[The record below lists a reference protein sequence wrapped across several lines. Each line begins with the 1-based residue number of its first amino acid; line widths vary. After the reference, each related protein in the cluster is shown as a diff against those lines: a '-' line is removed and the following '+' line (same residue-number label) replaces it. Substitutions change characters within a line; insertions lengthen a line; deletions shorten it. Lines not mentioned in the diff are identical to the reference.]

1 MLVLYYFLNLR
12 VFHKASNARL
22 DTGDRQENI
31 EFGVDADHSGG
42 QYMNLGSVDLDP
54 ARWDGSQGQTYR
66 YYLNREDPLWHWGSA
81 TWADKP
87 PYTDIGWS
95 FDGTVGGEGNQ
106 TVELAVTPFDDL
118 NSDGIDVSVVHT
130 LVEGEI
136 VGIGFAVKDSDD
148 PNDRGYDGGWWT
160 NSHAAEIYFNA
171 DAFTDYILMPF
182 EPEIWVSTAISP
194 SMDTISVSLPD
205 TFIFIGQTRS
215 VPITI
220 EEDVTGRGIISAQM
234 NISYDSNVIAAIDLI
249 SQGTLSQ
256 GWSIED
262 TVTTGI
268 GTSID
273 TVKVAMAA
281 PGPDTLSGSGDL
293 VLINFAVSD
302 SAAIGDF
309 TSVLFEKFFFNER
322 DPVATTRNGSV
333 QILERLFGDVSG
345 SREVT
350 AFDAALLLKSTVGL
364 FAISDTVTADVSGD
378 GTISAF
384 DASFILRFVVG
395 IITQFPAQT
404 GGISKVVL
412 AERNI
417 SIGDVED
424 LSDGRFAV
432 PILIDEMDGIL
443 SGQLELSF
451 DSTKLKP
458 LDVTTSDLT
467 SDYLFAHNAQDG
479 RIRLSFAGA
488 ESVNGSGRIAE
499 IIFEPIGLEI
509 EAISEIDLISA
520 QLNEGL
526 FGVIISPPGGISDVP
541 ASYALHQN
549 FPNPFNPETVIY
561 YDLAI
566 RSYVSI
572 SVFNQMGQKV
582 ATLLDKEM
590 YAGSYF
596 AVWNGE
602 DDNGESL
609 ASGVYLYRMETEG
622 FVQTRKLV
630 LMR

>member
-1 MLVLYYFLNLR
+1 M
-12 VFHKASNARL
+12 
-22 DTGDRQENI
+22 
-31 EFGVDADHSGG
+31 
-42 QYMNLGSVDLDP
+42 
-54 ARWDGSQGQTYR
+54 
-66 YYLNREDPLWHWGSA
+66 
-81 TWADKP
+81 
-87 PYTDIGWS
+87 
-95 FDGTVGGEGNQ
+95 
-106 TVELAVTPFDDL
+106 
-118 NSDGIDVSVVHT
+118 
-130 LVEGEI
+130 
-136 VGIGFAVKDSDD
+136 
-148 PNDRGYDGGWWT
+148 
-160 NSHAAEIYFNA
+160 
-171 DAFTDYILMPF
+171 
-182 EPEIWVSTAISP
+182 
-194 SMDTISVSLPD
+194 
-205 TFIFIGQTRS
+205 
-215 VPITI
+215 
-220 EEDVTGRGIISAQM
+220 
-234 NISYDSNVIAAIDLI
+234 
-249 SQGTLSQ
+249 
-256 GWSIED
+256 
-262 TVTTGI
+262 
-268 GTSID
+268 
-273 TVKVAMAA
+273 
-281 PGPDTLSGSGDL
+281 
-293 VLINFAVSD
+293 
-302 SAAIGDF
+302 
-309 TSVLFEKFFFNER
+309 
-322 DPVATTRNGSV
+322 
-333 QILERLFGDVSG
+333 
-345 SREVT
+345 
-350 AFDAALLLKSTVGL
+350 
-364 FAISDTVTADVSGD
+364 
-378 GTISAF
+378 
-384 DASFILRFVVG
+384 
-395 IITQFPAQT
+395 
-404 GGISKVVL
+404 
-412 AERNI
+412 
-417 SIGDVED
+417 
-424 LSDGRFAV
+424 SDGRFAV

-458 LDVTTSDLT
+458 LDATTSDLT